1 MTSLLTAPV
10 AATLVAID
18 QADGATLTEIARAT
32 GKPVST
38 IQRSVQGLVGAGVLV
53 RESPRGRLVFAPDAP
68 RRALREL
75 ADWRLGTA
83 GTTRLTRPAQAG
95 ASVSWPLVPATIQ
108 DAAIRRAWPQ
118 AIGSIVATYHPRR
131 VILFGSQAR
140 GDAQHDSDVDLLVVF
155 DDDRDRRER
164 RVGIRRVLGGM
175 PFAKDVL
182 VASTADLDHPA
193 AGTAVGDA
201 VREGIIVYER

>member
-10 AATLVAID
+10 AAALVAID
-18 QADGATLTEIARAT
+18 EAGGATLTEIARAA

-83 GTTRLTRPAQAG
+83 DTTRLGRPARAP
-95 ASVSWPLVPATIQ
+95 ASVPWPRVPATIR
-108 DAAIRRAWPQ
+108 DVTIRRAWPQ
-118 AIGSIVATYHPRR
+118 AIGSIVAAYHPER

-140 GDAQHDSDVDLLVVF
+140 GDAQPDSDVDLLVVF

-182 VASTADLDHPA
+182 VASTADLEHPA
-193 AGTAVGDA
+193 GGTAVAEA
-201 VREGIIVYER
+201 VREGIVVYER